1 MSEAKQQQLA
11 TLAVHAGQSPDPTTG
26 SRAVPI
32 YQTTSYL
39 FQDADH
45 AGRLFALKEFGN
57 IYTRI
62 MNPTTD
68 VFEKRVAA
76 LEGGAAGLATASG
89 QAAETLALTTL
100 AAAGDEI
107 VSTTSLYGG
116 TYNLFHYTLP
126 RLGITVKFVDADD
139 FDGLRAAIND
149 KTRAVYTETL
159 GNPKLD
165 VVDIEKLAAIAH
177 EHKLPLVIDN
187 TSASPA
193 LVRPIEWGA
202 DIVVNSATKFLG
214 GHGTTI
220 GGVIVDAGKFDWAAS
235 GRFKDF
241 TEPDPSYHGLSYT
254 EAFGPLAFILKA
266 RVQGL
271 RDTGAA
277 LSPFNAFLLL
287 QGIETL
293 HLRLERHSAER
304 AGRGQASGA
313 ASRRGVGQ
321 LSGPG
326 IQPVLTSGRRSICP
340 PARARWSPLASRADY
355 EAGKKLIDALELF
368 SLVANIGDAKSLVIH
383 PASTTHQQLSV
394 EEQATTG
401 VTPELV
407 RLSVGIEDIR
417 DILADLDQA
426 IEAANGHAL
435 AGATETA
442 EPCCTMSIMT
452 EPTRRDR
459 SRRPTE
465 AGILAAHLRRRLC
478 ARRAPVAGVRPHA
491 GRRLTLHYAV
501 YGRLN
506 AARDNAVLV
515 CHALSGSA
523 LVGSWWPEIFAP
535 GGGSVAGSRFCDLHQ
550 HAGLLLR
557 LDRARFGGPGD
568 GRHLRPGFS
577 AGFDPRQ
584 CAGAG
589 QAAGLAGHSPAAA
602 GAGRLDRRHAGP
614 GVGDP

>member
-1 MSEAKQQQLA
+1 LPFPSNEPTNLKEIIMPEPKQYQLA
-11 TLAVHAGQSPDPTTG
+11 TQAVHAGQSPDPATG
-26 SRAVPI
+26 ARAVPI

-89 QAAETLALTTL
+89 QAAETLTIITL
-100 AAAGDEI
+100 ARAGEEI

-126 RLGITVKFVDADD
+126 KLGIVVRFVDADD
-139 FDGLRAAIND
+139 FAGIRAAIND
-149 KTRAVYTETL
+149 KTRAIYTETL

-177 EHKLPLVIDN
+177 EHKLPLIIDN

-241 TEPDPSYHGLSYT
+241 TEPDPSYHGLRYS

-293 HLRLERHSAER
+293 HLRMERHSENALAVARHLE
-304 AGRGQASGA
+304 QHP
-313 ASRRGVGQ
+313 GVEWVNY
-321 LSGPG
+321 PG
-326 IQPVLTSGRRSICP
+326 LESSPYA
-340 PARARWSPLASRADY
+340 ARAKKYLPKGASALITFGIKGGYD
-355 EAGKKLIDALELF
+355 AGKKFINTLELF
-368 SLVANIGDAKSLVIH
+368 SLLANIGDAKSLVIH
-383 PASTTHQQLSV
+383 PASTTHQQLSAQ
-394 EEQATTG
+394 EQAATG

-426 IEAANGHAL
+426 IEAANGHAFTS
-435 AGATETA
+435 ATKA
-442 EPCCTMSIMT
+442 H
-452 EPTRRDR
+452 
-459 SRRPTE
+459 
-465 AGILAAHLRRRLC
+465 AAK
-478 ARRAPVAGVRPHA
+478 
-491 GRRLTLHYAV
+491 
-501 YGRLN
+501 
-506 AARDNAVLV
+506 
-515 CHALSGSA
+515 
-523 LVGSWWPEIFAP
+523 
-535 GGGSVAGSRFCDLHQ
+535 
-550 HAGLLLR
+550 
-557 LDRARFGGPGD
+557 
-568 GRHLRPGFS
+568 
-577 AGFDPRQ
+577 
-584 CAGAG
+584 
-589 QAAGLAGHSPAAA
+589 
-602 GAGRLDRRHAGP
+602 
-614 GVGDP
+614 

>member
-1 MSEAKQQQLA
+1 MSEPKQLQLA

-89 QAAETLALTTL
+89 QAAETLTITTL

-107 VSTTSLYGG
+107 ISTTSLYGG

-126 RLGITVKFVDADD
+126 RLGITVRFVDADD

-149 KTRAVYTETL
+149 KTRAIYTESI

-165 VVDIEKLAAIAH
+165 VVDIERMASIAH
-177 EHKLPLVIDN
+177 ENGLPLVIDN
-187 TSASPA
+187 TTPSPA

-214 GHGTTI
+214 GHGTSI

-235 GRFKDF
+235 GRFKEF
-241 TEPDPSYHGLSYT
+241 TEPDPSYHGLSYI
-254 EAFGPLAFILKA
+254 EAFGPVAFILKA
-266 RVQGL
+266 RIQGL

-277 LSPFNAFLLL
+277 LSPFNAFLFL

-293 HLRLERHSAER
+293 HLRLERHSQNALAVARHLE
-304 AGRGQASGA
+304 QHP
-313 ASRRGVGQ
+313 GVEWVNY
-321 LSGPG
+321 PG
-326 IQPVLTSGRRSICP
+326 LESSSYF
-340 PARARWSPLASRADY
+340 ARAQKYLPNGKGALITFGIKGGYD
-355 EAGKKLIDALELF
+355 AGKKLIDSLELF

-394 EEQATTG
+394 EEQANTG
-401 VTPELV
+401 VTPEMV

-417 DILADLDQA
+417 DILSDLDQA
-426 IEAANGHAL
+426 IEAANGHTF
-435 AGATETA
+435 AGAPATV
-442 EPCCTMSIMT
+442 
-452 EPTRRDR
+452 
-459 SRRPTE
+459 
-465 AGILAAHLRRRLC
+465 G
-478 ARRAPVAGVRPHA
+478 HA
-491 GRRLTLHYAV
+491 G
-501 YGRLN
+501 
-506 AARDNAVLV
+506 
-515 CHALSGSA
+515 
-523 LVGSWWPEIFAP
+523 
-535 GGGSVAGSRFCDLHQ
+535 Q
-550 HAGLLLR
+550 
-557 LDRARFGGPGD
+557 
-568 GRHLRPGFS
+568 
-577 AGFDPRQ
+577 
-584 CAGAG
+584 
-589 QAAGLAGHSPAAA
+589 
-602 GAGRLDRRHAGP
+602 
-614 GVGDP
+614 